1 MKYKALVMG
10 LLAIVLLCLESTVL
24 HYIKIYGIIPNLTLC
39 MVVSCSLL
47 FGSTFGRR
55 LGLVIGLIQDVLFL
69 DVLGFFTLLYFLLGQ
84 IAGLFKNGFDQNN
97 LLLSLGLTALF
108 DLLFSGI
115 CYLFFHFFQG
125 RIDVMYFLT
134 STILPELIYTLI
146 ASIPVYFLVRYLG
159 TLLDRFI
166 EQYRHQTA
174 EGTMP
179 IDVRSEKTN

>member
-1 MKYKALVMG
+1 MKSKAIVMG
-10 LLAIVLLCLESTVL
+10 ILAVFLLCLESTIL
-24 HYIKIYGIIPNLTLC
+24 HHIEIYGIIPNLTLC

-55 LGLVIGLIQDVLFL
+55 LGLMIGLIQDVLFL

-108 DLLFSGI
+108 DLLFSAI

-134 STILPELIYTLI
+134 STIFPELVYTII

-159 TLLDRFI
+159 NLLDRLT
-166 EQYRHQTA
+166 ERHRHQVA

-179 IDVRSEKTN
+179 IDVRREKTN